1 MCGIAAAVSRRAWPL
16 LAPPNGSTFC
26 RYIGAGTTQRAASRA
41 TGFVGNRTQARPAS
55 MRSGSANAS
64 GTSHTA
70 QAGHPYSTGKPLLC
84 GYRCDRAYV
93 PGPPREA
100 CPNDW
105 RIGACVC
112 LAQVVESPPG
122 CLGRTETA
130 ALGASCPGFWEN
142 SRCITR
148 DGSAK
153 SNAPERRGFGRACVH
168 TRGETPLAG
177 SGGTAATG
185 SVFARRRS
193 QTLWGGS
200 GAILPSECLL
210 SSCPAFCRCR
220 T

>member
-1 MCGIAAAVSRRAWPL
+1 MRNRRRRQPPCP
-16 LAPPNGSTFC
+16 AP
-26 RYIGAGTTQRAASRA
+26 
-41 TGFVGNRTQARPAS
+41 ARPAKRQYLLPVH
-55 MRSGSANAS
+55 RSRYDAASSLEGYRFRRQSQAGSAS
-64 GTSHTA
+64 GHAIGVRERLWHVPYRTSWPPLQH
-70 QAGHPYSTGKPLLC
+70 GKTTPLWIPVRPSIC
-84 GYRCDRAYV
+84 